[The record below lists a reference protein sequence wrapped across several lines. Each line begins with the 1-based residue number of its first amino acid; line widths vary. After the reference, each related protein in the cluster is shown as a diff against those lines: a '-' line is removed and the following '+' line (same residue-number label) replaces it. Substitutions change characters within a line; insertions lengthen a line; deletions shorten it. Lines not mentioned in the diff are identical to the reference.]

1 MAGPDSPDTGSALR
15 SDTGVTLPA
24 SRAITLIEDGDVP
37 GGEAHY
43 PRKDAHGEPAPS
55 LPSQIILIAG
65 NRRVL
70 VQTRPIPPNRGG
82 MTQVSSAVLAAL
94 GGGAE
99 IEAVWRRVT
108 FRDLLRYSRASRRRF
123 IGIALA
129 AASAIAAGLKEGFD
143 AADKKTSVLVAVF
156 LASAL
161 LTFFKELV
169 DAWQD
174 WQVVR
179 EGTKTG

>member
-1 MAGPDSPDTGSALR
+1 MAGPDSPDTGSTLR
-15 SDTGVTLPA
+15 PDTGVTFLV
-24 SRAITLIEDGDVP
+24 SHAITLIEDEDVP
-37 GGEAHY
+37 DGEAHY
-43 PRKDAHGEPAPS
+43 PRKDAHGEPVPS
-55 LPSQIILIAG
+55 LPSQIILTAG
-65 NRRVL
+65 NRHVL

-82 MTQVSSAVLAAL
+82 MTQVSSAVLTAL

-99 IEAVWRRVT
+99 VEATWRGVT
-108 FRDLLRYSRASRRRF
+108 FRDLLRYSKASRRRF
-123 IGIALA
+123 IGIVLT

-143 AADKKTSVLVAVF
+143 AADNKTSVLVAIF

-161 LTFFKELV
+161 LTFFKELA

-174 WQVVR
+174 WQAVR